1 MVWFPDFKD
10 ITFNVLFIVFCS
22 FAGLQ
27 LLYVLIIHSRLAFYK
42 KRETNAQYL
51 PPVSVIIAARN
62 ESDNLYENL
71 PLILEQD
78 YPNFEVIV
86 VNNQSIDDSSW
97 LLTAFCHQFPNLK
110 VVELGKNK
118 HLRPGKKLP
127 ITLGIK
133 AAKYDHFVLTD
144 ADCRPS
150 SNKWLFHMAS
160 RFSNEKQIVM
170 GYGPFHKTKG
180 FVNRL
185 IRFDAAW
192 IGVSYFSMALSRLP
206 YMGVGR
212 NMAYTKNV
220 FNAVQGFKSHYSL
233 PSGDDDLFIQEAAH
247 NNNYTIQIEPE
258 SFCFSPA
265 APNWKRWMLQ
275 KSRHYST
282 STKYRFI
289 KKALLGIYP
298 ITLLMMWICFIPL
311 CWKVSYIPLS
321 AGILLFVI
329 CVKWWIQGR
338 CLYKLNE
345 RSFVRFLPFWDV
357 FYAIVI
363 PILYYVS
370 ERQNKSRW

>member
-1 MVWFPDFKD
+1 MVWLPDFKD
-10 ITFNVLFIVFCS
+10 ETFNMFFIVFCS
-22 FAGLQ
+22 FTGLQ
-27 LLYVLIIHSRLAFYK
+27 FLYVLLIHSRLAFYK
-42 KRETNAQYL
+42 KRESNVQYF
-51 PPVSVIIAARN
+51 PPITVIIAARN

-86 VNNQSIDDSSW
+86 VNNQSVDDSNW
-97 LLTAFCHQFPNLK
+97 LLNAFIHQFPNLK
-110 VVELGKNK
+110 VVELGKSK

-133 AAKYDHFVLTD
+133 AAKYEHIVLTD
-144 ADCRPS
+144 ADCKPA
-150 SNKWLFHMAS
+150 SNKWLFYMAS
-160 RFSNEKQIVM
+160 GFSNEKHIVM

-180 FVNRL
+180 FINRL

-206 YMGVGR
+206 YMAVGR

-220 FNAVQGFKSHYSL
+220 FNAVHGFKSHYSL

-247 NNNYTIQIEPE
+247 HNNYTIQIEPE

-282 STKYRFI
+282 STKYNFI

-298 ITLLMMWICFIPL
+298 ITLLMMWISFIPL
-311 CWKVSYIPLS
+311 CWKVNYIPLS

-329 CVKWWIQGR
+329 IIKWWIQGR

-345 RSFVRFLPFWDV
+345 RSFINFLPFWDV
-357 FYAIVI
+357 FYAIII

-370 ERQNKSRW
+370 ERQNRSRW